1 MLDCRLFGCVDCLG
15 SACRHY
21 KECFVMKA
29 RSRAA
34 EAEVIVVN
42 HHLFFADVALRDEGA
57 ADLLPAANTVIFDEA
72 HHLPDLARLF
82 FGESLSTTQ
91 LIELARDVRVAEA
104 QFARESTDMGDAAA
118 AVEKAA
124 RDLRLSLGNA
134 SGRLALAA
142 RLRAFMTKHS
152 L

>member
-1 MLDCRLFGCVDCLG
+1 
-15 SACRHY
+15 
-21 KECFVMKA
+21 MKA
-29 RSRAA
+29 RKRAA

-82 FGESLSTTQ
+82 FGESLSTSQ

-124 RDLRLSLGNA
+124 RDLRLALGNA

-142 RLRAFMTKHS
+142 LRD
-152 L
+152 